1 MRIVEIS
8 EFYSPNG
15 GGVRTYVDRKF
26 EAATAAGLE
35 FYVIA
40 PGPRDAFEPR
50 GVGGVFTLRSPP
62 LPLDPNYWMFWDASP
77 VHARL
82 DMLEPDLIEASSP
95 WRGAWIA
102 ASWAGQA
109 PRALF
114 VHAEPVAVYPQ
125 RWLAGWLI
133 RDQIDRLFAAYWGY
147 MRRLASKFD
156 AVVAGDW
163 LAARL
168 TGQGVGSVLPVDLGV
183 DRATFSPSRRD
194 EALRARLLAACGLP
208 PSARLLL
215 GVGRLHPQKRWPM
228 VIEAVASAQDQGP
241 FGLVI
246 VGDGM
251 ARSRVAAAAAG
262 KPFVHLAGA
271 IRDRSAL
278 AALMASADALVHG
291 CESETYGLVTGEAA
305 AAGLPLVLPDWGGS
319 AGFAKPATSETYPAG
334 DTEGLAAAIRRLAAR
349 DPTSLRSAAV
359 CAASEVRGDDE
370 HYSALF
376 ETYRRLIAERGTGV
390 GA

>member
-26 EAATAAGLE
+26 EAAAAAGHE

-40 PGPRDAFEPR
+40 PGPKDDFEPR
-50 GVGGVFTLRSPP
+50 GSGGVYTLRAPA
-62 LPLDPNYWMFWDASP
+62 LPLDPNYWMFWDAAP

-82 DMLEPDLIEASSP
+82 DALGPDLVEASSP

-102 ASWAGQA
+102 ASWTGDAA
-109 PRALF
+109 RALF

-125 RWLAGWLI
+125 RWLAGWFT
-133 RDQIDRLFAAYWGY
+133 RRRIDRLFGPYWGY
-147 MRRLASKFD
+147 MRRLAAKFD
-156 AVVAGDW
+156 VVVAGAW

-168 TGQGVGSVLPVDLGV
+168 AGQGVGSVAPVDLGV
-183 DRATFSPSRRD
+183 DCTTFSPARRD

-208 PSARLLL
+208 LDARLLL

-241 FGLVI
+241 LGLVI

-251 ARSRVAAAAAG
+251 ARPGVAAAAAG
-262 KPFVHLAGA
+262 KPWVHLAGA
-271 IRDRSAL
+271 IRERTAL
-278 AALMASADALVHG
+278 AAMMASADALVHG

-305 AAGLPLVLPDWGGS
+305 ASGLPLVLPDWGGS
-319 AGFAKPATSETYPAG
+319 TGFAKPSTSEVYPSGSAI
-334 DTEGLAAAIRRLAAR
+334 GLAAAIRRLAAR
-349 DPTSLRSAAV
+349 EPQSLRSAAV
-359 CAASEVRGDDE
+359 CAASGVRSDEE
-370 HYSALF
+370 HYAALF
-376 ETYRRLIAERGTGV
+376 DTYQRLV
-390 GA
+390 GGQGAGLGA